1 MTVASDG
8 EPLKMEVAMA
18 VVSTERL
25 ADVFVEVADKLV
37 DDYDVI
43 EFLQLVTNRTAELIG
58 ASDVGLLLTD
68 QRGRLQFVAASDEG
82 VKQLELFQ
90 LQNHEGPCLDA
101 FRSGQAVV
109 NADLQEASDRW
120 PRFAPRA
127 TAAGFRSVHAIPLR
141 LRDDVIGAMGVFG
154 TDVGRLE
161 EADVHM
167 AQALAH
173 VATIGVLQEQVA
185 AREVLGGQ
193 LQSVVNTRAAIEQ
206 AKGAIA
212 EVRKVSVD
220 DAFLILQADAR
231 RTQRRL
237 SEVAKAILAEPSA
250 VADLSGAEIAGH
262 PSARR

>member
-1 MTVASDG
+1 VTAVSYG
-8 EPLKMEVAMA
+8 EPLTMEVPMA

-25 ADVFVEVADKLV
+25 ADVFVEVADRLV

-82 VKQLELFQ
+82 VRQLELFQ
-90 LQNHEGPCLDA
+90 VQNHEGPCLDA

-109 NADLQEASDRW
+109 NADLKEANDRW

-127 TAAGFRSVHAIPLR
+127 AAAGFRSVHAIPLR
-141 LRDDVIGAMGVFG
+141 LRVEVIGAMGVFG

-161 EADVHM
+161 AADVQM
-167 AQALAH
+167 TQALAH
-173 VATIGVLQEQVA
+173 IATIGLLQEQLSGRSEA
-185 AREVLGGQ
+185 IAEQ
-193 LQSVVNTRAAIEQ
+193 LQTVLNSRASIEQ

-212 EVRKVSVD
+212 EFRKVSVD
-220 DAFLILQADAR
+220 DAFRMLQAEAR

-237 SEVAKAILAEPSA
+237 SEVAKAVLTEPSA
-250 VADLSGAEIAGH
+250 LSMLADELGE
-262 PSARR
+262 ARPAR

>member
-1 MTVASDG
+1 MTVAAYG
-8 EPLKMEVAMA
+8 EPLKMEVPMA

-58 ASDVGLLLTD
+58 ASDVGLLLAD
-68 QRGRLQFVAASDEG
+68 QRGRLQFVAASDES

-90 LQNHEGPCLDA
+90 VQNHEGPCLDA
-101 FRSGQAVV
+101 FRSGVPVV
-109 NADLQEASDRW
+109 NADLQEANDRW

-141 LRDDVIGAMGVFG
+141 FRVEVIGAMGVFG
-154 TDVGRLE
+154 ADVGRLE
-161 EADVHM
+161 ATDVQM
-167 AQALAH
+167 TQALAH
-173 VATIGVLQEQVA
+173 IATIGLLQEQVSGRNEA
-185 AREVLGGQ
+185 LAEQ
-193 LQSVVNTRAAIEQ
+193 LQAVLNSRAAIEQ

-212 EVRKVSVD
+212 EFRKISVD
-220 DAFLILQADAR
+220 DASLILQADAR

-237 SEVAKAILAEPSA
+237 SDVAKAVLTEPSA
-250 VADLSGAEIAGH
+250 LSEL
-262 PSARR
+262 SDSVSDARQGT

>member
-1 MTVASDG
+1 MTAASDG
-8 EPLKMEVAMA
+8 EPLNMEVPMA

-25 ADVFVEVADKLV
+25 ADVLVEVADKLV

-58 ASDVGLLLTD
+58 ASDVGLLLAD

-90 LQNHEGPCLDA
+90 VQNHEGPCLDA
-101 FRSGQAVV
+101 FRSGEAVV

-141 LRDDVIGAMGVFG
+141 LRVEVIGAMGVFG

-161 EADVHM
+161 VADVQM
-167 AQALAH
+167 TQALAH
-173 VATIGVLQEQVA
+173 IATVGLLQEQVSG
-185 AREVLGGQ
+185 RSGVLAEH
-193 LQSVVNTRAAIEQ
+193 LQSVLNSRAAIEQ

-212 EVRKVSVD
+212 EFRKVSVD
-220 DAFLILQADAR
+220 DAFLLLQADAR
-231 RTQRRL
+231 RSRRRL
-237 SEVAKAILAEPSA
+237 SDVAKAVLEPSG
-250 VADLSGAEIAGH
+250 LSELSDSLGD
-262 PSARR
+262 ARRET

>member
-1 MTVASDG
+1 MT
-8 EPLKMEVAMA
+8 MEVPMA

-25 ADVFVEVADKLV
+25 ADVFVEVADRLV

-43 EFLQLVTNRTAELIG
+43 EFLQLVTNRTAALIG
-58 ASDVGLLLTD
+58 ASDVGLLLSD

-90 LQNHEGPCLDA
+90 VQNHEGPCLDA
-101 FRSGQAVV
+101 FRSGRPVV

-141 LRDDVIGAMGVFG
+141 LRADVIGAMGVFG
-154 TDVGRLE
+154 TDVGRLDE
-161 EADVHM
+161 TDVQM

-173 VATIGVLQEQVA
+173 IATIGLLQEQVA
-185 AREVLGGQ
+185 GRSEVLAEQ
-193 LQSVVNTRAAIEQ
+193 LQAVLNSRAAIEQ

-212 EVRKVSVD
+212 EFRKVSVD
-220 DAFLILQADAR
+220 DAFIILQDNAR
-231 RTQRRL
+231 GTERRL
-237 SEVAKAILAEPSA
+237 SDVAMAVLTEPTA
-250 VADLSGAEIAGH
+250 LSGLSDTPGA
-262 PSARR
+262 AR

>member
-1 MTVASDG
+1 MTAASDG
-8 EPLKMEVAMA
+8 EPLNMEVTMA

-58 ASDVGLLLTD
+58 ASDVGLLLAD

-90 LQNHEGPCLDA
+90 VQNHEGPCLDA
-101 FRSGQAVV
+101 FRSGEAVV
-109 NADLQEASDRW
+109 NADLQEANDRW

-141 LRDDVIGAMGVFG
+141 LRVEVIGAMGVFG
-154 TDVGRLE
+154 ADVGRLE
-161 EADVHM
+161 VADVQM
-167 AQALAH
+167 TQALAH
-173 VATIGVLQEQVA
+173 IATVGLLQEQISGRSEILA
-185 AREVLGGQ
+185 EQ
-193 LQSVVNTRAAIEQ
+193 LQAVLNSRAAIEQ

-212 EVRKVSVD
+212 EFRKVSVD
-220 DAFLILQADAR
+220 DAFLLLQADAR
-231 RTQRRL
+231 RSQRRL
-237 SEVAKAILAEPSA
+237 SDVAKAVLTEPSG
-250 VADLSGAEIAGH
+250 LSELSDSLGD
-262 PSARR
+262 ARRET

>member
-1 MTVASDG
+1 
-8 EPLKMEVAMA
+8 MEVPMA
-18 VVSTERL
+18 VVSTEQL

-82 VKQLELFQ
+82 VRQLELFQ
-90 LQNHEGPCLDA
+90 VQNHEGPCLDA
-101 FRSGQAVV
+101 FRTGRPVV
-109 NADLQEASDRW
+109 NADLQEANDRW

-127 TAAGFRSVHAIPLR
+127 AAAGFRSVHAIPLR
-141 LRDDVIGAMGVFG
+141 LRIEVIGAMGVFG
-154 TDVGRLE
+154 TDVGRLDV
-161 EADVHM
+161 ADVQM
-167 AQALAH
+167 TQALAH
-173 VATIGVLQEQVA
+173 IATIGLLQEQVSGRSEA
-185 AREVLGGQ
+185 IAEQ
-193 LQSVVNTRAAIEQ
+193 LQTVLNSRASIEQ

-212 EVRKVSVD
+212 EFRKVSVD
-220 DAFLILQADAR
+220 EAFLLLQAKAR

-250 VADLSGAEIAGH
+250 LAELADSLDD
-262 PSARR
+262 AR